1 MRYRT
6 GEIRNYTSK
15 RKEMRY
21 RTGEIRNYTSKRKD
35 TEVTDKHSTNTLE
48 NKPQPTY
55 HNAAYK
61 MINVHVDKWYE
72 LINMHYREHLHESY
86 HISGSDITDKSG
98 AVLLETQ
105 IKAELRQ
112 RNSVNITMLTIYLMN
127 QRTGP

>member
-1 MRYRT
+1 MRYST
-6 GEIRNYTSK
+6 GEIS
-15 RKEMRY
+15 
-21 RTGEIRNYTSKRKD
+21 NYTSKRKD
-35 TEVTDKHSTNTLE
+35 TEVTDKHSTNTFE

-61 MINVHVDKWYE
+61 MTNVHVDKWYE

-86 HISGSDITDKSG
+86 RISGSDITDKSG

-105 IKAELRQ
+105 IKAELPQ
-112 RNSVNITMLTIYLMN
+112 RNSVNMTMLTIYLMN